1 MYKYSY
7 YGMLHDYALE
17 ESRSKTPIP
26 GKNIHGPG
34 FVGPLGAF
42 RLSCI
47 NNSKQRV
54 SMGTD
59 KTESKV
65 TTRRPGAKTTET
77 AMHDPSL
84 LEKITL
90 RVDSGDVE
98 LPTMSSIARYASRLR
113 AIPDLSGRELQ
124 LLIEGEPAVASQ
136 VIRLANTAYYKPYG
150 PRVTNLRMALV
161 RLGNRSVANLI
172 ETIAMSDF
180 CQHGPDGAL
189 RHLRQMWT
197 NTLYSAIAARELAT
211 ITKSADPEDAYLLG
225 LFHNVGEPLLIRLL
239 ADEKIDGMFEDKNE
253 QTLFG
258 FMREW
263 HEPMGKRLLHN
274 WSFPQTAVD
283 LAGDHHGTIDS
294 DLQALVCL
302 SFESALSYGYSYFD
316 HRPHDDRRTLATEK
330 LGLDEEALDALR
342 TDIGTTLN
350 EALGITVRL

>member
-1 MYKYSY
+1 
-7 YGMLHDYALE
+7 
-17 ESRSKTPIP
+17 
-26 GKNIHGPG
+26 
-34 FVGPLGAF
+34 
-42 RLSCI
+42 
-47 NNSKQRV
+47 
-54 SMGTD
+54 
-59 KTESKV
+59 
-65 TTRRPGAKTTET
+65 
-77 AMHDPSL
+77 MHDPSL
-84 LEKITL
+84 LEKIAL

-98 LPTMSSIARYASRLR
+98 LPAMSSIARSASRLR

-180 CQHGPDGAL
+180 CQMGPDGAK
-189 RHLRQMWT
+189 RYLRQMWT
-197 NTLYSAIAARELAT
+197 NTLYSAIAARALAT
-211 ITKSADPEDAYLLG
+211 MTKSADPEDAYLLG

-239 ADEKIDGMFEDKNE
+239 AEEKIDGVFDHQNE
-253 QTLFG
+253 HRLFA

-263 HEPMGKRLLHN
+263 HEPMGKRLLHT

-283 LAGDHHGTIDS
+283 LAGDHHGAFDS
-294 DLQALVCL
+294 NLQALVCL

-316 HRPHDDRRTLATEK
+316 HQPQDDRRTLATEK
-330 LGLDEEALDALR
+330 LGLDAEALDALP

-350 EALGITVRL
+350 EALGITARL